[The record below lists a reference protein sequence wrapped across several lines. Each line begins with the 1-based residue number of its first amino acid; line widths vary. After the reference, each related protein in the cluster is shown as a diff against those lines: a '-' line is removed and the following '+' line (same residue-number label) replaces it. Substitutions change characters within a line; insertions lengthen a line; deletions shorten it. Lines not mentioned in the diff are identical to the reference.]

1 MHDGPTPTDD
11 ALRRRRLTR
20 RERQE
25 QTRREILDAAA
36 AEFAERGFR
45 VASLADIADRAGYTI
60 GAVYSNFASKDALF
74 HALMADRLRAVEE
87 DLSRNAEA
95 VANDGGTVDERIA
108 RELDRLQAA
117 EDAVP
122 AGWSRLLSEY
132 RAVAAADPDAWEEL
146 AAVERRC
153 REIIARQ
160 IQVFADDVGIELPMT
175 PVELA
180 ELTSALADGLR
191 AAHAEG
197 RSSLSSGQGLRRV
210 VAAMIAAA
218 RCEDDSA
225 GQPRS
230 ERGSGRVRGRPVG

>member
-1 MHDGPTPTDD
+1 MRDAPKPTTDTS
-11 ALRRRRLTR
+11 RRRRLTR
-20 RERQE
+20 RESQE

-36 AEFAERGFR
+36 AEFAQRGFR

-74 HALMADRLRAVEE
+74 HALMADRLRQVEE
-87 DLSRNAEA
+87 DLARTTDA
-95 VANDGGTVDERIA
+95 VEDRGRTVDEQIA

-122 AGWSRLLSEY
+122 AGWWRLLSEY
-132 RAVAAADPDAWEEL
+132 RAAAAADPGAWEDL

-153 REIIARQ
+153 RELIARQ
-160 IQVFADDVGIELPMT
+160 IASFADSVDIELPMT
-175 PVELA
+175 PMELA
-180 ELTSALADGLR
+180 ELTSALTDGLR

-197 RSSLSSGQGLRRV
+197 RSSMSSGQGLRQV

-218 RCEDDSA
+218 RRGDESA
-225 GQPRS
+225 GQPHGA
-230 ERGSGRVRGRPVG
+230 RGSGRARGRRSG

>member
-1 MHDGPTPTDD
+1 MPDVTTPTTGD
-11 ALRRRRLTR
+11 ARRRRLTR
-20 RERQE
+20 PERQA

-36 AEFAERGFR
+36 AEFAQRGFR

-74 HALMADRLRAVEE
+74 HALMADRLRRVEE
-87 DLSRNAEA
+87 DLSRNADA
-95 VANDGGTVDERIA
+95 VAGDGGTVEERIA

-122 AGWSRLLSEY
+122 AGWWRLLNEY
-132 RAVAAADPDAWEEL
+132 RAVAAADPGTWEDL
-146 AAVERRC
+146 ATVERRC

-160 IQVFADDVGIELPMT
+160 IATFAESVHIELPMT

-180 ELTSALADGLR
+180 ELTSALTDGLR

-197 RSSLSSGQGLRRV
+197 RSSMSSGQGLRQV
-210 VAAMIAAA
+210 VAVMIEAA
-218 RCEDDSA
+218 RCGDVP
-225 GQPRS
+225 GRPPQGGRV
-230 ERGSGRVRGRPVG
+230 SGRAGGRVSG

>member
-1 MHDGPTPTDD
+1 MHDAPTSSKGTS
-11 ALRRRRLTR
+11 RRRRLTR

-36 AEFAERGFR
+36 AEFAQRGFR

-74 HALMADRLRAVEE
+74 HALMADRLREVEENLSREIEAVE
-87 DLSRNAEA
+87 
-95 VANDGGTVDERIA
+95 DGGRTVDEQIA

-122 AGWSRLLSEY
+122 AGWWRLLSEY
-132 RAVAAADPDAWEEL
+132 RAVAAADPQAWEDL
-146 AAVERRC
+146 STVEQRC
-153 REIIARQ
+153 RDLIAGQ
-160 IQVFADDVGIELPMT
+160 IAAFADSVDIQLPMT
-175 PVELA
+175 PMELA
-180 ELTSALADGLR
+180 ELTSALTDGLR

-218 RCEDDSA
+218 RHDDLSA
-225 GQPRS
+225 GSPPV
-230 ERGSGRVRGRPVG
+230 GASGRAGGRRSG